1 MEAEEARKIELLAI
15 NKYGTAHQIAKA
27 IEEIGELNTALA
39 RYQQHGRKC
48 TPEEMYNI
56 QEEIA
61 DVTVMTD
68 QLKLIFGA
76 ATIDRI
82 RAEKLIR
89 LQNNMR
95 KEWQHG
101 QISSAEGAGAQK
113 EEIYAH
119 GGGDREDKATG
130 KGGGPSRSNEGN

>member
-1 MEAEEARKIELLAI
+1 MTELIQMEAEEARKIELLAI
-15 NKYGTAHQIAKA
+15 NKYGTAHQISKA

-48 TPEEMYNI
+48 TEEEMYNI
-56 QEEIA
+56 REEIA

-68 QLKLIFGA
+68 QLKMIFGA

-89 LQNNMR
+89 LRDNMK
-95 KEWQHG
+95 KECNHG
-101 QISSAEGAGAQK
+101 QISSTERAGEK
-113 EEIYAH
+113 EEDLH
-119 GGGDREDKATG
+119 PHK
-130 KGGGPSRSNEGN
+130 